1 MNNIKTYK
9 QFNEELTVNQRIL
22 INSPIL
28 IGGLLT
34 KLIGQYPLLNF
45 RWNEIK
51 KRTTDRSFPT
61 ILGGTGNPSTI
72 KSNLQEIKI
81 SDLPS
86 NKLKLGM
93 FLRNWNVYILDR
105 LTHENRQ
112 VVYITKDKLKLDDQ
126 IISIRLNDV
135 DVYSDFKSSKKSG
148 YIKPENIEQYPII
161 VMVAKFDKTDELK
174 NIESYIKDIV
184 IEIEDDYNIDIRPYV
199 SDYGDLI
206 EVPINFKNSVFW
218 SEQLDYDISE
228 TSERIKHYLKMVGY
242 KMNYKIKWRVKDQ
255 FYYYGDKDRFSEI
268 IPVAKKWTHQYQSH
282 GDVELVLYNNR
293 YKSLN
298 ITILGE
304 QKTHSDIL
312 SIYSD
317 DIRTLLSDPENCRKW
332 AFDKESWEKREPKTP
347 NDLRTKERYLGKDSI
362 ISDIK
367 IHSVSIIF
375 KK

>member
-228 TSERIKHYLKMVGY
+228 TSE
-242 KMNYKIKWRVKDQ
+242 KD
-255 FYYYGDKDRFSEI
+255 
-268 IPVAKKWTHQYQSH
+268 
-282 GDVELVLYNNR
+282 
-293 YKSLN
+293 
-298 ITILGE
+298 
-304 QKTHSDIL
+304 KTL
-312 SIYSD
+312 S
-317 DIRTLLSDPENCRKW
+317 
-332 AFDKESWEKREPKTP
+332 
-347 NDLRTKERYLGKDSI
+347 
-362 ISDIK
+362 
-367 IHSVSIIF
+367 
-375 KK
+375 

>member
-1 MNNIKTYK
+1 
-9 QFNEELTVNQRIL
+9 
-22 INSPIL
+22 
-28 IGGLLT
+28 
-34 KLIGQYPLLNF
+34 
-45 RWNEIK
+45 
-51 KRTTDRSFPT
+51 
-61 ILGGTGNPSTI
+61 
-72 KSNLQEIKI
+72 
-81 SDLPS
+81 
-86 NKLKLGM
+86 
-93 FLRNWNVYILDR
+93 
-105 LTHENRQ
+105 
-112 VVYITKDKLKLDDQ
+112 
-126 IISIRLNDV
+126 
-135 DVYSDFKSSKKSG
+135 
-148 YIKPENIEQYPII
+148 
-161 VMVAKFDKTDELK
+161 
-174 NIESYIKDIV
+174 
-184 IEIEDDYNIDIRPYV
+184 
-199 SDYGDLI
+199 
-206 EVPINFKNSVFW
+206 
-218 SEQLDYDISE
+218 
-228 TSERIKHYLKMVGY
+228 MVGY